1 LNIKHLKTDAAL
13 AWLGLLED
21 VRPNKGT
28 FPQSSTGTLV
38 VLRYPTQIV
47 GTFYVKML
55 RYWLTI
61 LMDFSLASDL
71 EIFSKST
78 NVDHITSKTRCTSAK
93 VSFTWVFGH
102 IGHSKLSTHQCT
114 IHGMPVITQLWMNVN

>member
-1 LNIKHLKTDAAL
+1 ML

-21 VRPNKGT
+21 VRPNNGT

-38 VLRYPTQIV
+38 VLRYPTQTV
-47 GTFYVKML
+47 GDFYVKLL

-78 NVDHITSKTRCTSAK
+78 NVGHITSKTRCTSAK
-93 VSFTWVFGH
+93 VSFTWVFWSH
-102 IGHSKLSTHQCT
+102 WPQQTKHPPVHHPRDARYYSVVDECQLSSYL
-114 IHGMPVITQLWMNVN
+114 V